1 MRPSIQ
7 SIALALVVVA
17 VVPYLVLKLMWLGG
31 STVGVSTPAAVAE
44 LQSTRM
50 VTGNIITIGMELL
63 AVGLAVALIHPW
75 GRRVPAWLVLG
86 VAAGATGLL
95 APILLGLPLGSLIQ
109 LAIQADVRTSGMDN
123 MAPWVFAMNYG
134 GFGLLAIAIAVL
146 LVLYARA
153 RWKRV
158 LAVAPRRPAGWSI
171 AVGAVGMLPFGAAML
186 WWGAVGAGALGP
198 QGMEAP
204 AQRTTLVV
212 TGLLALAGWAAP
224 LVGAS
229 ARWSQ
234 AVWLVTWVGCTT
246 AALQGP
252 AQLLLA
258 NGGEPTP
265 AIVLIAVLAT
275 PASCVYGLVVLRRG
289 IRETGVTSSEVPASR
304 AGGGASGQRSATR
317 PTPPAGA

>member
-1 MRPSIQ
+1 
-7 SIALALVVVA
+7 
-17 VVPYLVLKLMWLGG
+17 
-31 STVGVSTPAAVAE
+31 
-44 LQSTRM
+44 
-50 VTGNIITIGMELL
+50 
-63 AVGLAVALIHPW
+63 
-75 GRRVPAWLVLG
+75 
-86 VAAGATGLL
+86 
-95 APILLGLPLGSLIQ
+95 
-109 LAIQADVRTSGMDN
+109 MDN

-304 AGGGASGQRSATR
+304 AGGGASGLRSATR